1 MRSLRGNDQSVVR
14 VLNRNAIFNTLHRE
28 GPLSRVQ
35 LKERSGLSGAAVTGV
50 VSDLMRDGLVE
61 EREGGV
67 SSGGRPPVLLAV
79 NYAARSAVGIK
90 LMERRLKAVL
100 TNLGGEVQ
108 RHLQVDLPDHQPA
121 TVVRTVVAAV
131 DALLAQT
138 GTRKEHLMG
147 LGMGLPGVIDVRRG
161 VCLHSDYLQWQDV
174 PIGELLEDAIGV
186 PIALDNDVNA
196 FAVAERLFG
205 HGKAASTLVV
215 ITVGRGIGAGLVAN
229 GQVVRGRDGGAGEFG
244 HVVTE
249 PGGRRCECGK
259 AGCLEAYAS
268 EPALVARAQEL
279 APELAITSAD
289 DLLAH
294 RGDPRVA
301 GLLTDA
307 GTRIGLQLANLVT
320 LLNPELIVVGGEGVR
335 FGDSLFTPMRA
346 ALREHSFAGHARDLP
361 VVIEPWGDDVWARG
375 AASLAVSHAF
385 DLDLQEDTCTS
396 AD

>member
-35 LKERSGLSGAAVTGV
+35 LKERSGLSGAAITGV
-50 VSDLMRDGLVE
+50 VGDLMRDGLVE

-79 NYAARSAVGIK
+79 NYRARSAVGIK
-90 LMERRLKAVL
+90 LMERRLEAVL

-108 RHLQVDLPDHQPA
+108 RHLQVGLPDHRPE
-121 TVVRTVVAAV
+121 TVVRTVQSAV
-131 DALLAQT
+131 EALLTQS
-138 GTRKEHLMG
+138 GTRKEQLMG
-147 LGMGLPGVIDVRRG
+147 LGMGLPGVIDDRRG
-161 VCLHSDYLQWQDV
+161 VCVHSDYLQWHEV
-174 PIGELLEDAIGV
+174 PIGALLEEAVGV

-205 HGKAASTLVV
+205 HGKATSNLIV

-229 GQVVRGRDGGAGEFG
+229 GQLVRGRDGGAGEFG
-244 HVVTE
+244 HVVSET
-249 PGGRRCECGK
+249 GGRRCECGK

-268 EPALVARAQEL
+268 EPALVARAREL
-279 APELAITSAD
+279 ASDLEITQAD
-289 DLLAH
+289 DLLH
-294 RGDPRVA
+294 HLDDPRIA
-301 GLLTDA
+301 GLLRDA
-307 GTRIGLQLANLVT
+307 GQRIGIQLANLVN

-335 FGDSLFTPMRA
+335 FGDPLFTPMRE
-346 ALREHSFAGHARDLP
+346 ALREHSFASLAVDLP
-361 VVIEPWGDDVWARG
+361 VVIEPWGDEVWARG

-385 DLDLQEDTCTS
+385 DLDLQEDACTS